1 MRSQAPAGPRA
12 AGGLG
17 TRLTRRGR
25 EGAGEA
31 RFPRA
36 PDDGSTGP
44 GGIGDGQDRAPQ
56 REPGSLQ
63 PRGFFRRSGLAL
75 LALVTVA
82 HAQPSGETA
91 ARGGATHPSGPATA
105 LPSVVVAAARAPV
118 PVADLAVAVDLFS
131 AERLQASPGR
141 AVDAVLRESPAFSL
155 FRRSGSLVANPTAQ
169 GVSLRGLGPSGAS
182 RSLVLLDG
190 VPLNDPFG
198 GWVAWGK
205 VPGLALAGAEILR
218 GGGSAEWGNAALGGT
233 VALFTAAPPAPE
245 GTPTTPSGMGS
256 GRLRASVGPARTAE
270 GEWFLDTPVG
280 RHGTI
285 RTSLSALTTAG
296 DFALS
301 PAQRGPV
308 DRRLDLRQRL
318 VQTSWH
324 TRLRAAS
331 PIRLTLTARGFDE
344 DRGNGTE
351 RQRNASREQFA
362 SAALAGEPTATL
374 AWTANLYAQRQE
386 LRSVFTAVDSSR
398 RFETP
403 ANDQFSVPST
413 AGGANA
419 TVRLRHGGAAR
430 ATSAFGADIRV
441 VRGETR
447 EDFLWSGTRF
457 TRRRFAGGAQQF
469 AGIFASHDRTVGTAL
484 RASAAL
490 RLDRWSATDGHR
502 REWDSVTLSATRDD
516 WFAHR
521 RGTSVNPRIGFTVP
535 LRAASASGDAAPRL
549 RAAAYRAF
557 RLPTL
562 NEFHRPFRVG
572 NVNTEANPLLDPE
585 SVRGV
590 EAGLDAP
597 LGPLHTSF
605 TVFRQDLRD
614 AVANV
619 TLARTPALV
628 SRQRRNLEAVR
639 VDGVEAGL
647 RWEPS
652 RAWAFR
658 VEALVSDATVRTA
671 ATQVALE
678 GRRVAQVPRFV
689 GTAGASWR
697 SPAFG
702 SLEVRLRHASS
713 QYEDDENLLRLEPA
727 TWLDVQWS
735 RSLARG
741 LEGFVTVE
749 NAFQASIQ
757 TGRTV
762 DGLITLDAPRRFR
775 VGVRSRW

>member
-1 MRSQAPAGPRA
+1 MRPRAPAGSRA
-12 AGGLG
+12 AEGVG
-17 TRLTRRGR
+17 TRLTRWGLER
-25 EGAGEA
+25 AGQP

-44 GGIGDGQDRAPQ
+44 GGIGDRQNPRPQ
-56 REPGSLQ
+56 RESGFLQ
-63 PRGFFRRSGLAL
+63 PGGFFRRSCLAL

-91 ARGGATHPSGPATA
+91 ARGGATRPSGPATA
-105 LPSVVVAAARAPV
+105 LPPLVVAAARTPV

-131 AERLQASPGR
+131 AERLRASPGR
-141 AVDAVLRESPAFSL
+141 AMDAVLRESPSFSL

-233 VALFTAAPPAPE
+233 VALFTEAPPDPD
-245 GTPTTPSGMGS
+245 GSGAAVGGVGS
-256 GRLRASVGPARTAE
+256 GRLRASVGRAGTAE

-280 RHGTI
+280 RHGSI

-301 PAQRGPV
+301 RAQRGPV

-318 VQTSWH
+318 LQTSWH
-324 TRLRAAS
+324 APLRAAS
-331 PIRLTLTARGFDE
+331 RIRLTITVRGFDE
-344 DRGNGTE
+344 ERGNGTE

-362 SAALAGEPTATL
+362 SAALAAEPTATL
-374 AWTANLYAQRQE
+374 SWTANIYAQRQD

-413 AGGANA
+413 AGGANT

-430 ATSAFGADIRV
+430 ATSALGADIRV

-469 AGIFASHDRTVGTAL
+469 AGVFASHDRTVGAAL
-484 RASAAL
+484 RASAAV
-490 RLDRWSATDGHR
+490 RLDRWSNTDGHR
-502 REWDSVTLSATRDD
+502 REWDSLTLSPTRDD
-516 WFAHR
+516 RFTAR

-535 LRAASASGDAAPRL
+535 LRAASASGEAAPRL
-549 RAAAYRAF
+549 RASASQAF

-562 NEFHRPFRVG
+562 NEYYRPFRVG

-585 SVRGV
+585 RVRGI

-597 LGPLHTSF
+597 LGPLRTSF
-605 TVFRQDLRD
+605 TVFRQDLRN

-647 RWEPS
+647 WWEPS
-652 RAWAFR
+652 QAWAFR
-658 VEALVSDATVRTA
+658 VEALLSDASVRTA
-671 ATQVALE
+671 VSQVALE
-678 GRRVAQVPRFV
+678 GRRLAQVPRFV

-697 SPAFG
+697 SPALG
-702 SLEVRLRHASS
+702 TVEVRLRHASS

-735 RSLARG
+735 RPLLRW
-741 LEGFVTVE
+741 LEGFVSME
-749 NAFQASIQ
+749 NVSQASIQ
-757 TGRTV
+757 TGRTP
-762 DGLITLDAPRRFR
+762 DGLVTLDAPRRFR

>member
-1 MRSQAPAGPRA
+1 MRAWLALIAFSTAASAQS
-12 AGGLG
+12 AGGTTG
-17 TRLTRRGR
+17 SRG
-25 EGAGEA
+25 GPAA
-31 RFPRA
+31 
-36 PDDGSTGP
+36 TGP
-44 GGIGDGQDRAPQ
+44 
-56 REPGSLQ
+56 
-63 PRGFFRRSGLAL
+63 
-75 LALVTVA
+75 T
-82 HAQPSGETA
+82 
-91 ARGGATHPSGPATA
+91 TA
-105 LPSVVVAAARAPV
+105 LPVVVVAAARAPV
-118 PVADLAVAVDLFS
+118 PVADLAVGVDLFS

-233 VALFTAAPPAPE
+233 IALFTDLPPDSGPAGTAAAWPGA
-245 GTPTTPSGMGS
+245 GAGAGS
-256 GRLRASVGPARTAE
+256 GRFRASGGSSRTAE
-270 GEWFLDTPVG
+270 AEALVHTPVG
-280 RHGTI
+280 RHGVL

-301 PAQRGPV
+301 PAQRGAV

-318 VQTSWH
+318 LHSSWH
-324 TRLRAAS
+324 QRLGAVS
-331 PIRLTLTARGFDE
+331 PIRLTLTVRGFDE
-344 DRGNGTE
+344 ERGNGTVL
-351 RQRNASREQFA
+351 QRNASQERFA
-362 SAALAGEPTATL
+362 SAALAANPTAGL
-374 AWTANLYAQRQE
+374 SWTANVYGQRQE
-386 LRSVFTAVDSSR
+386 LRSVFTSVDSSR
-398 RFETP
+398 RLETP
-403 ANDQFSVPST
+403 ANDQFAVPST

-419 TVRLRHGGAAR
+419 TLSVRHAGTAR
-430 ATSAFGADIRV
+430 ARSTFGADVRA

-457 TRRRFAGGAQQF
+457 TRRRFAGGAQHF
-469 AGIFASHDRTVGTAL
+469 LGAFASHDRTLGESL

-490 RLDRWSATDGHR
+490 RLDHWSNTDGHR
-502 REWDSVTLSATRDD
+502 REWDSATLSLTRDD
-516 WFAHR
+516 RFADR
-521 RGTSVNPRIGFTVP
+521 RGTTVNPRIGFTVP
-535 LRAASASGDAAPRL
+535 LRAASPSGDAAPRL

-572 NVNTEANPLLDPE
+572 NVNTEANPLLDSE
-585 SVRGV
+585 HVRGL
-590 EAGLDAP
+590 EAGIDLP
-597 LGPLHTSF
+597 MGPLRAAF

-619 TLARTPALV
+619 TLSRTPSLV

-639 VDGVEAGL
+639 VDGLEAGL
-647 RWEPS
+647 WWEPS
-652 RAWAFR
+652 RAWSFR
-658 VEALVSDATVRTA
+658 VEALLSDATVRQA
-671 ATQVALE
+671 ASQVALE
-678 GRRVAQVPRFV
+678 GRRLAQVPRFV
-689 GTAGASWR
+689 GTAGVSWR
-697 SPAFG
+697 NASFG
-702 SLEVRLRHASS
+702 TLEVRLRHTSS

-727 TWLDVQWS
+727 TGVDVQWS
-735 RSLARG
+735 RSLARW

-749 NAFQASIQ
+749 NATQASLQ

-762 DGLITLDAPRRFR
+762 DGLISLDAPRRFR
-775 VGVRSRW
+775 LGVRSRW